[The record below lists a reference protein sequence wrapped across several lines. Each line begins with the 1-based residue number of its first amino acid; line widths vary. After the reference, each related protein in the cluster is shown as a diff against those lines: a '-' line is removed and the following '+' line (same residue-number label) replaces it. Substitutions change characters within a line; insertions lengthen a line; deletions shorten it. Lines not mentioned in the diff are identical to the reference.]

1 MLFDIGGVLI
11 TLDGVPSLAKLL
23 EIDESDEDVHAL
35 WMTSP
40 AVVAHETGR
49 MSAAEFASGVVA
61 DLNLRVTADVF
72 LQDFCQ
78 WPKAIQDGAFELLE
92 DIPPRYRVA
101 ALSNT
106 SAVHWDRI
114 IALGLAERFE
124 LTYLSHEIGYMKP
137 APEAYL
143 IALKGM
149 AVPPSEVLFLDDG
162 LSNVKA
168 ARSLG
173 LHAHV
178 ARDPQEA
185 RSVLEEYGVI
195 SVSANLSH
203 G

>member
-1 MLFDIGGVLI
+1 VTQRISAVLFDSEGVLI

-40 AVVAHETGR
+40 AVVAHEAGR

-61 DLNLRVTADVF
+61 DLNLRVAADVF
-72 LQDFCQ
+72 LEDFCQ

-106 SAVHWDRI
+106 SAV
-114 IALGLAERFE
+114 
-124 LTYLSHEIGYMKP
+124 HEIGYMKP

-162 LSNVKA
+162 LSNVK
-168 ARSLG
+168 SEPWLK
-173 LHAHV
+173 HW
-178 ARDPQEA
+178 PT
-185 RSVLEEYGVI
+185 
-195 SVSANLSH
+195 N
-203 G
+203 